1 LVDQATEVRGY
12 YEANTPA
19 FERYSQSGAGLAI
32 RRAVWGPGVSTR
44 VEAFHYVDRLIAEE
58 AEPLRSTFGDP
69 LRICDFGCGVGTSLL
84 FLASRMPVD
93 GTGVTISPLQARTSN
108 ERFRQS
114 GFDGRLRCIEGDFLS
129 ARSKIGSAHL
139 VLSIEAFVHSP
150 EPEAFF
156 RAAAQCIVPG
166 GLLVICDDVLS
177 EHALENSSRR
187 ERRLLSEFRYGWVA
201 PAVSSYA
208 TMSRVAA
215 SYGFSRHKSV
225 DLTTYVE
232 LHRPRDVLL
241 RVLMAFGRYLPV
253 RNYRW
258 RSLLGGNALHIAL
271 AERLIEYRFMVWQR
285 AR

>member
-32 RRAVWGPGVSTR
+32 RRAVWGPGVNTR
-44 VEAFHYVDRLIAEE
+44 LEAFQYVDRLIADE
-58 AEPLRSTFGDP
+58 AEPLRSKFGDP
-69 LRICDFGCGVGTSLL
+69 LCIFDFGCGVGTSLL
-84 FLASRMPVD
+84 FLASRIPVD
-93 GTGVTISPLQARTSN
+93 GTGVTISPLQARTCN

-114 GFDGRLRCIEGDFLS
+114 GAGERLRCIEADFLS
-129 ARSKIGSAHL
+129 ARSSIGSAHV
-139 VLSIEAFVHSP
+139 VLAIEAFVHSP

-156 RAAAQCIVPG
+156 RAASQRVVPG
-166 GLLVICDDVLS
+166 GLLIVCDDVLA
-177 EHALENSSRR
+177 EPAVERSSRR
-187 ERRLLSEFRYGWVA
+187 EQRLLNEFRYGWVA
-201 PAVSSYA
+201 PSVSSDT

-215 SYGFSRHKSV
+215 SHGFCRQKSI
-225 DLTTYVE
+225 DLTPYVE

-241 RVLMAFGRYLPV
+241 RALMSFARYLPV

-271 AERLIEYRFMVWQR
+271 AERLIEYHFMVWRR
-285 AR
+285 AA